1 MINSIFAH
9 IRRNRIENLVYLA
22 LWILIFTAPVMNMYV
37 RVVNDDERQFMWSE
51 IVDMW
56 KYTSMFL
63 VVFVVNNVML
73 NEVFLR
79 RRQIRRYLCLS
90 GGLLVVFTV
99 WQSVSLMLFHDSMS
113 LVRGDVL
120 PQLPGAP
127 VDVVSTVVVVLL
139 MGMNLGVKLYFKYER
154 DSIEV
159 QLAEKQS
166 LEHQL
171 AYLRYQVNPHFYM
184 NTLNNIHALVDI
196 NPEKAKTTIVEL
208 SKMMRYILYD
218 ANKSLVPLKKE
229 TEFLRNYFRL
239 MALRYTDNVKTR
251 LDVPS
256 AVPQCSIPPLLFIIF
271 VENAFKHG
279 ISYSSSARSFVT
291 ASVAVCGGRVVFK
304 CSNSRHAGKPHTE
317 RGGVGLV
324 NVRKRLDLL
333 YGDGYT
339 LVIDGGAD
347 TFDVRLEIPAA
358 VCTPPAEH
366 STEKQM

>member
-37 RVVNDDERQFMWSE
+37 RVVNDDERQFRWSE

-63 VVFVVNNVML
+63 IVFVANNILL

-79 RRQIRRYLCLS
+79 RRQIRRYLCLAVA
-90 GGLLVVFTV
+90 LLVAFTV
-99 WQSVSLMLFHDSMS
+99 WQSVSLVLFHDTMS

-196 NPEKAKTTIVEL
+196 NPEKAKTTIVGL

-229 TEFLRNYFRL
+229 VEFLRNYFRL

-251 LDVPS
+251 LDVP
-256 AVPQCSIPPLLFIIF
+256 AVVPQCSIPPLLFIIF

-279 ISYSSSARSFVT
+279 ISYSSARSFVT
-291 ASVAVCGGRVVFK
+291 ASISADDGRVVFL
-304 CSNSRHAGKPHTE
+304 CSNSRHAVQRRSEK
-317 RGGVGLV
+317 GGVGLV

-333 YGDGYT
+333 YDGGYT
-339 LVIDGGAD
+339 LDIGGGVD
-347 TFDVRLEIPAA
+347 TFDVRLEIPVAA
-358 VCTPPAEH
+358 APPSGCENMKN
-366 STEKQM
+366 EM